1 MTGISMNFLQEV
13 IGGKFNKAAK
23 IWKLVETILTF
34 TGLLVLE
41 YSFDT

>member
-13 IGGKFNKAAK
+13 IGEKFNKAAK
-23 IWKLVETILTF
+23 IWKLVGTILTF

-41 YSFDT
+41 HSFDT